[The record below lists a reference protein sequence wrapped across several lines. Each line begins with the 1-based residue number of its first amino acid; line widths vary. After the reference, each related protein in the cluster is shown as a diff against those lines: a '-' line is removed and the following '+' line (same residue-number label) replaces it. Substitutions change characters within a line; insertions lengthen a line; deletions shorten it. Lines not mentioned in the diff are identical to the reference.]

1 MAFDEQ
7 KKPREQTKPL
17 SATEARQGV
26 RGTHLFTVLVTA
38 LVLAAIVWAG
48 VEIWGRY
55 IEPGAPPNSSPT
67 ISSSSGQPQAGTI
80 DNTPPAGQTAQP
92 GHEEHAG
99 PAEPRRNAELGAAF
113 ELRMKSQDQ

>member
-1 MAFDEQ
+1 MTFDEQ

-55 IEPGAPPNSSPT
+55 IEPGKPQNASPT
-67 ISSSSGQPQAGTI
+67 ISSSSGQPQAGTV
-80 DNTPPAGQTAQP
+80 DNTPPAGQTAQSAP
-92 GHEEHAG
+92 TDRTENNQQGTKST
-99 PAEPRRNAELGAAF
+99 PAQPNRDGTQN
-113 ELRMKSQDQ
+113 

>member
-7 KKPREQTKPL
+7 KKPREETKPL

-26 RGTHLFTVLVTA
+26 RGTHLSTLLITA
-38 LVLAAIVWAG
+38 LVLVAIVWAG

-55 IEPGAPPNSSPT
+55 IEPGKSQNSAPT
-67 ISSSSGQPQAGTI
+67 ISSSSGQPQGGTI

-92 GHEEHAG
+92 APTDRTENNQQGTKST
-99 PAEPRRNAELGAAF
+99 PAQPNRDGTQN
-113 ELRMKSQDQ
+113 